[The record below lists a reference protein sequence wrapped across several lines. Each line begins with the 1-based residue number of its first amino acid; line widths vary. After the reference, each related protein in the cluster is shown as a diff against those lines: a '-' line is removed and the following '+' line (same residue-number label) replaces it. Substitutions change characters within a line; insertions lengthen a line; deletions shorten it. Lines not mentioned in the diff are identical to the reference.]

1 MERVQRNGLVR
12 LAPDA
17 LIQPAPNL
25 LLRRTD
31 RLPNATSAS
40 GHGASFK
47 VQDLRTNLAFLNKA
61 DPFLYAIKLDDKT
74 VAYWTDSF
82 TYKTIWDNGKQ
93 GKDYAS
99 VSDAK
104 KGPFRI
110 GNVLFAS
117 NKTLQRSR
125 IFRSGVIE
133 FKYNGNTNQAMCLS
147 KGDQIVNI
155 TSFEDFKAV
164 ALQEAMNEDVTSDP
178 AIIVCDLVS

>member
-40 GHGASFK
+40 GHGASFEIQN
-47 VQDLRTNLAFLNKA
+47 VQTDLNEANS
-61 DPFLYAIKLDDKT
+61 FLYAIKLDNKT
-74 VAYWTDSF
+74 VAYWTDSL
-82 TYKTIWDNGKQ
+82 TYKKIWDNGKQ

-133 FKYNGNTNQAMCLS
+133 FKYDGNTNQAMCLS